1 MTTTI
6 TGQSTSTAGSIAATP
21 HDETLD
27 AVASAAE
34 AAAPAATGGVRALG
48 FQRVLIGA
56 STRRH
61 ECPDGCRPIQGL
73 KTELP
78 PTHVV
83 PGVELVAH
91 GPIDTDRLES

>member
-34 AAAPAATGGVRALG
+34 AAAQWQQAEFAR
-48 FQRVLIGA
+48 
-56 STRRH
+56 
-61 ECPDGCRPIQGL
+61 
-73 KTELP
+73 
-78 PTHVV
+78 
-83 PGVELVAH
+83 
-91 GPIDTDRLES
+91 